1 MGDLRKPTPA
11 AFIDRDGTLIEE
23 VNFLSRVEDLRVFPF
38 TAIAL
43 QLLKDEGFRIVVV
56 TNQSG
61 IGRDLYD
68 EAAMHSIHDEM
79 QRELGGLID
88 AFYFCPH
95 LPGAGC
101 ECRKPNLG
109 MIRAA
114 EAEHGLD
121 LASSWM
127 IGDKDLDVAT
137 GRNAGMLSAMVLT
150 GYGKEHSTK
159 LDFAPDV
166 IADDLLAAARMIIE
180 SRKARESLIDSSE
193 VENPRT

>member
-1 MGDLRKPTPA
+1 MGDLIRPAPA

-23 VNFLSRVEDLRVFPF
+23 VNFLSSVGDLRIFSF
-38 TAIAL
+38 TAEAL
-43 QLLKDEGFRIVVV
+43 RLLKAEGFRIIVV

-68 EAAMHSIHDEM
+68 EWAMHEIHDEM
-79 QRELGGLID
+79 QRQLDGMID

-121 LASSWM
+121 LDRSWM
-127 IGDKDLDVAT
+127 IGDKDLDVLT
-137 GRNAGMLSAMVLT
+137 GRNAGMRAAMVLT
-150 GYGKEHSTK
+150 GYGRGHSAK
-159 LDFAPDV
+159 LEFTPDIV
-166 IADDLLAAARMIIE
+166 ADDLLAAVRMIVNT
-180 SRKARESLIDSSE
+180 REASE
-193 VENPRT
+193 AEIGERQPVK